1 MRNVMKNLNN
11 SQTILIMMLA
21 YFFIFR
27 LKAFTNTTTSR
38 SEILKVGKRL
48 PDANLKAYGNLDIN
62 VNELKG
68 KIKIISIVPKLNTPV
83 CDKQTHKFSET
94 NGGLD
99 KDVDIITLSTNTIEE
114 QHLFAK
120 KANIHNLIFLS
131 DDPKFQFGRK
141 TGLLIQGLGVL
152 RRTVMVVDQDNI
164 IRYVDF
170 VPSGGLPNI
179 KKALEAA
186 RDLLQVTNFKG

>member
-1 MRNVMKNLNN
+1 MKNLNN
-11 SQTILIMMLA
+11 SQTILILLLA
-21 YFFIFR
+21 YFFIFP
-27 LKAFTNTTTSR
+27 LKAFTNSTISR

-48 PDANLKAYGNLDIN
+48 PDARLKAYGNLEVN

-83 CDKQTHKFSET
+83 CDKQTHRFSET

-99 KDVDIITLSTNTIEE
+99 KEVDIITLSTNTAEE
-114 QHLFAK
+114 QQVFAK
-120 KANIHNLIFLS
+120 KANIHNLVFLS
-131 DDPKFQFGRK
+131 DNPNFQFGRN
-141 TGLLIQGLGVL
+141 TGLLIDGLGVL

-170 VPSGGLPNI
+170 VPGGGLPNI

-186 RDLLQVTNFKG
+186 RDLLTLSNSKS